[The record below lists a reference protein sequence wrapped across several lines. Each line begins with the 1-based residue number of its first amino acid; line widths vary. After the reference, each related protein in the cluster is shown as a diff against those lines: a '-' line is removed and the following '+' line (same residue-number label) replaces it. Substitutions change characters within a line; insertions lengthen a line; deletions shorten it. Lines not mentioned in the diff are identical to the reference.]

1 MNRLL
6 QIARKDFVD
15 AVRDRQLYVLGALF
29 LLIGLGIGYLA
40 GSNAENA
47 SAVDVPRVGI
57 TAMAF
62 LGSIAAISM
71 SYNQIVGKRASG
83 ELRVLLSLPFSRTE
97 VVYGTFLGRLALV
110 VALTTGSILVASGLA
125 AALGAPVSATAL
137 LAALVVAG
145 ALMAV
150 FVSLSVGLSAGST
163 DTTRAAAGA
172 FGLFIVFLFRLW
184 EGVPN
189 AVRYVLNGFSFPSG
203 PAPTWATLWRHLQP
217 MAAVRNALAG
227 VEPDLTVAFV
237 AYAPGIPDN
246 EPYFVEPWF
255 GAAVAL
261 AWIVLPVTLGY
272 LKLRAAD
279 L

>member
-1 MNRLL
+1 MDRLL
-6 QIARKDFVD
+6 QIARKDFTD
-15 AVRDRQLYVLGALF
+15 AVRDRQLYVLGAVF

-97 VVYGTFLGRLALV
+97 VVYGTFLGRLALLI
-110 VALTTGSILVASGLA
+110 AMTTSSILVAGGLA
-125 AALGAPVSATAL
+125 VVLGAPVSGSAL
-137 LAALVVAG
+137 LAAISVIA

-150 FVSLSVGLSAGST
+150 FVSLSVGLSSGSVN
-163 DTTRAAAGA
+163 TTRAAAGA

-184 EGVPN
+184 EGVAV
-189 AVRYVLNGFSFPSG
+189 AVRYVRNGFSFSPD
-203 PAPTWATLWRHLQP
+203 PAPTWVRIWQHLQP
-217 MAAVRNALAG
+217 MAAVRNVLAG
-227 VEPDLTVAFV
+227 VKPDLTVALV
-237 AYAPGIPDN
+237 AYTPGLPDGD
-246 EPYFVEPWF
+246 PYYAEPWF
-255 GAAVAL
+255 GAIVVL

-272 LKLRAAD
+272 LKLRTAD

>member
-6 QIARKDFVD
+6 QIVRKDFLD
-15 AVRDRQLYVLGALF
+15 AVRDRQLYVLGTLF

-40 GSNAENA
+40 GSNSG
-47 SAVDVPRVGI
+47 SAGSEAVPRIALG
-57 TAMAF
+57 AMAF
-62 LGSIAAISM
+62 IGSIAAISM

-97 VVYGTFLGRLALV
+97 VVYGTFLGRLALL
-110 VALTTGSILVASGLA
+110 VALTTASIVIAGGLA
-125 AALGAPVSATAL
+125 VAMGAPIDAGEL
-137 LAALVVAG
+137 LAAVAVAG

-150 FVSLSVGLSAGST
+150 FVSLSVGLSAGSAN
-163 DTTRAAAGA
+163 TTRAAAGA

-184 EGVPN
+184 EGVPV

-203 PAPTWATLWRHLQP
+203 SAPTWANVWRHLQP
-217 MAAVRNALAG
+217 MAALRNAVAG
-227 VEPDLTVAFV
+227 VEPILTDAFV
-237 AYAPGIPDN
+237 AYAPGMPEG
-246 EPYFVEPWF
+246 EPYYAEPWF
-255 GAAVAL
+255 GAVVVA

-272 LKLRAAD
+272 LKLRTAD